1 MAIKKILIA
10 VLLFAAVPFQFR
22 AGAQEILSATVSRDT
37 ILIGDQVEWKSQI
50 RMPRGMSLKIDS
62 MSGYV
67 VPGVEL
73 IGGFKIDTVQKKRD
87 FSMVETKA
95 LITSFDSGSYVLPP
109 LVVYF
114 YKDGVAADTMRLPE
128 VPLEVTTV
136 PVDTAS
142 YQLYDIRPQFRYP
155 VTFREVLPWILLAL
169 AVAAIIA
176 VAVIFILRRRKNG
189 FVLGRPDP
197 KDPPHIVALR
207 SLDRIRGERLWQ
219 TGKEKQYYTEIT
231 DTLRVYIEQRFG
243 IKTIER
249 TSNEILAD
257 LSVKDVAPSD
267 FESLKE
273 LFGTADLV
281 KFAKYSAT
289 EAENENA
296 VPVAVRF
303 VNDTF
308 MQELEKDGK
317 NVEGDRKDE

>member
-1 MAIKKILIA
+1 MSMRRYLMSALA
-10 VLLFAAVPFQFR
+10 VLLVSAAFFKG
-22 AGAQEILSATVSRDT
+22 AAAQEILSAKVSKDT
-37 ILIGDQVEWKSQI
+37 ILIGDQVEWTSEIKL
-50 RMPRGMSLKIDS
+50 PRGMSLSIDS

-73 IGGFKIDTVQKKRD
+73 IGDFRIDTVARKKD
-87 FSMVETKA
+87 YSTVETRA
-95 LITSFDSGSYVLPP
+95 VVTSFDSGSYVLPP

-114 YKDGVAADTMRLPE
+114 YRNGAAADTMRLPE

-142 YQLYDIRPQFRYP
+142 YEMYGLRPQFRYP
-155 VTFREVLPWILLAL
+155 VTFREVLPWALLLIGAVAAVIL
-169 AVAAIIA
+169 AVAY
-176 VAVIFILRRRKNG
+176 FRSRRRNRPVFSK
-189 FVLGRPDP
+189 PDP

-207 SLDRIRGERLWQ
+207 DLDRIRAEKLWQ
-219 TGKEKQYYTEIT
+219 NGKEKQYYTEIT

-243 IKTIER
+243 VRTIER
-249 TSNEILAD
+249 TSREIFAELAD
-257 LSVKDVAPSD
+257 TEIPPSD

-281 KFAKYSAT
+281 KFAKYRAT
-289 EAENENA
+289 MEENENA

-308 MQELEKDGK
+308 MQELDENRKNEQGK
-317 NVEGDRKDE
+317 